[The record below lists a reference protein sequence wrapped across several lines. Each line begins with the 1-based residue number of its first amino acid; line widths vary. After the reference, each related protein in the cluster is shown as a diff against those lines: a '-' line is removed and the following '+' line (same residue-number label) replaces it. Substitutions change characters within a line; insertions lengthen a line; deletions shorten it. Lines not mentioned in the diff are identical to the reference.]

1 MVYVPRVVDAE
12 LSELLSAV
20 GAVVLEGPRAVGKTA
35 TARQQAVSE
44 VLLDVD
50 LNAQQLAA
58 VDPVLLLPGAVPRL
72 LDEWQIEPR
81 LWNQVRREVDA
92 RGDPGQFILTGSAV
106 PADDD
111 ARHTG
116 AGRIARLRV
125 RPMSLFE
132 SGHSSG
138 EMSLAA
144 LFDGTAPRVAQPSLS
159 TLPEIVDRICIGG
172 FPTVTSMTPDVAQRL
187 MRAYLSEIARTDIQR
202 VDGIRRDPVRVDRV
216 LRSLARNIATEA
228 KFAGIAADAGDEG
241 QPLDRETVTAYLDAL
256 ERLMIVENAPS
267 WSAELRSRA
276 RLRQAPKRHFAD
288 PSLAVAALNANP
300 RQLLGD
306 LNYTGFLFESLVVR
320 DLRVYLQRL
329 GGRVLHYRDSNQHE
343 VDVILQADDGR
354 WAAVEVKLGT
364 ASVDAAA
371 GSLETFMQGLD
382 LTKCGEASFKA
393 VITAAGS
400 SAFRRPDGV
409 SVVPIG
415 ALGP

>member
-1 MVYVPRVVDAE
+1 MIMVCVPRVVDAE

-35 TARQQAVSE
+35 TARQQAASE

-159 TLPEIVDRICIGG
+159 TLPDIVDRICIGG

-216 LRSLARNIATEA
+216 LRSLAHNIATEA
-228 KFAGIAADAGDEG
+228 TFAGIAADAGDEG
-241 QPLDRETVTAYLDAL
+241 P
-256 ERLMIVENAPS
+256 
-267 WSAELRSRA
+267 
-276 RLRQAPKRHFAD
+276 
-288 PSLAVAALNANP
+288 
-300 RQLLGD
+300 
-306 LNYTGFLFESLVVR
+306 
-320 DLRVYLQRL
+320 
-329 GGRVLHYRDSNQHE
+329 
-343 VDVILQADDGR
+343 ADDRGF
-354 WAAVEVKLGT
+354 GH
-364 ASVDAAA
+364 
-371 GSLETFMQGLD
+371 GL
-382 LTKCGEASFKA
+382 
-393 VITAAGS
+393 S
-400 SAFRRPDGV
+400 SH
-409 SVVPIG
+409 
-415 ALGP
+415 GP